1 MCRGQWGQ
9 WGGPW
14 GPPPA
19 EEGHGPEEGPG
30 WMHHEHHRRHHR
42 HGNERFGPP
51 WMWGRR
57 PFGPPWMWGGQP
69 FGPPWARGWG
79 RGGPEQGQ
87 EREAFRNL
95 RPVIGQIMAL
105 LRAADARNVPAIQA
119 ALEDTRRRIAAILA
133 EETPPAP
140 PAPPTPTAQV

>member
-1 MCRGQWGQ
+1 
-9 WGGPW
+9 
-14 GPPPA
+14 
-19 EEGHGPEEGPG
+19 
-30 WMHHEHHRRHHR
+30 MHHGHHHHH
-42 HGNERFGPP
+42 HGHDHERFGPP

-57 PFGPPWMWGGQP
+57 PFGPPWAWGGQP

-79 RGGPEQGQ
+79 RGGPEQEQ
-87 EREAFRNL
+87 EREAFRTL

-105 LRAADARNVPAIQA
+105 LRAADARHIPAIKV

-133 EETPPAP
+133 EETPAP